1 MGESVSTIELRDG
14 FGLVIDVSPDP
25 TSAFRKYLKNPAAI
39 TAVLHNKAAI
49 AGLQI
54 GQDPFASQTLGI
66 SFDKSIE
73 LGATGVDLT
82 IKPQLAG
89 TVEIKKGESL
99 FDADDDPFRDKI
111 PIPDKQH
118 AFLAAGIEASL
129 DVGLAGKSGD
139 LRFGFKAGTGT
150 VLKNYRLFALSDQI
164 VPAVKA
170 LFETFVVPGDL
181 QVIESMQP
189 GSLAT
194 VEGTGSLK
202 FSATANLLSVVNPL
216 ATVNAAIGEGILSL
230 TEGGSL
236 NVAAAY
242 TLTGEYQL
250 RIQRLG
256 GRKFRLG
263 YERKRGSDFRV
274 SAAAQFGLSAS
285 AAGFDLIQGVLK
297 TVSADPVPDKDVF
310 HRAGLSDEQISSIGS
325 AIQTAIERS
334 LELSLKGELDFLDT
348 VSTAFS
354 YEVDLDGLDA
364 NGRQAVH
371 DALDGDLSRLESST
385 VAGVKPLKS
394 IFSTLRQGKRI
405 LKVNLLGIFNYG
417 SVSTLFQ
424 KGTVIVDQQVGDIT
438 ITDQVGADR
447 IQFNSSNFA
456 KDSAKLRKVLAESF
470 LVTVTYR
477 ASKTV
482 FQAPNISTGY
492 SVFELHEKANLS
504 NIRDYLQV
512 AQALN
517 LISPEQMTDKIA
529 QIGNFQSF
537 GPATLYL
544 DSHYDDKIFRTL
556 FLDSQGNARPEADY
570 ETLGRQAMAATIIR
584 DGSVGDARLRPLKDD
599 AIWRSMQEGTTTFA
613 TVLKEQGFAAEYIPA
628 ISSDYLAIK
637 WWADAMHGLGEALAR
652 VLNFFSEQPSAD
664 AGNHTVAQLRKEL
677 DNKLSRVAANTH
689 DHFAQ
694 PWGFLVMDLASAR
707 KAPIRLQI
715 NCSKLTLIAPD
726 NASQTNAA

>member
-14 FGLVIDVSPDP
+14 FGLVGDVSPDP
-25 TSAFRKYLKNPAAI
+25 ASAFAKYLKNPSAI
-39 TAVLHNKAAI
+39 TAVLHNKAPI

-82 IKPQLAG
+82 IKPQLAA

-99 FDADDDPFRDKI
+99 FDEDEDPFRDKI

-118 AFLAAGIEASL
+118 AFVVAGIEASL

-139 LRFGFKAGTGT
+139 LRFGFSAGTGT
-150 VLKNYRLFALSDQI
+150 VLKNYRLFALNDQI
-164 VPAVKA
+164 VPALRM
-170 LFETFVVPGDL
+170 LFENFVVPGDL
-181 QVIESMQP
+181 RDLESMQP

-202 FSATANLLSVVNPL
+202 FSATANLLSAVNPL
-216 ATVNAAIGEGILSL
+216 ATVDAVIGEGILNL
-230 TEGGSL
+230 RDGGSL

-256 GRKFRLG
+256 GRRFQLG
-263 YERKRGSDFRV
+263 YEKKRGSDFRV
-274 SAAAQFGLSAS
+274 SAAAQFGVSPS
-285 AAGFDLIQGVLK
+285 VAGFDLIQAVLEML
-297 TVSADPVPDKDVF
+297 SADPVPDKDVF
-310 HRAGLSDEQISSIGS
+310 RQAGLSDEQISSIGS
-325 AIQTAIERS
+325 AIKTAIERS
-334 LELSLKGELDFLDT
+334 LELSLKSELDFLDT

-354 YEVDLDGLDA
+354 YEVDLDALDA

-371 DALDGDLSRLESST
+371 DALDGDLSGLESFT
-385 VAGVKPLKS
+385 PTGVKPLKS
-394 IFSTLRQGKRI
+394 VFSTLRKGKKI

-424 KGTVIVDQQVGDIT
+424 KGTVIVDQQAGDIT

-482 FQAPNISTGY
+482 LQAPNISTSY
-492 SVFELHEKANLS
+492 SFFELHEKANLS

-512 AQALN
+512 AQAMN
-517 LISPEQMTDKIA
+517 LISPEGMTDKIA
-529 QIGNFQSF
+529 RVGKFQSF

-544 DSHYDDKIFRTL
+544 DSHYDDAIFRTL
-556 FLDSQGNARPEADY
+556 FLDSQGNARPEGEY
-570 ETLGRQAMAATIIR
+570 ENLGRQAMAATIVR
-584 DGSVGDARLRPLKDD
+584 DGSVGNARLRPLEND

-637 WWADAMHGLGEALAR
+637 WWVDAMHGVGEALAR
-652 VLNFFSEQPSAD
+652 VLKFFSEQPRAD
-664 AGNHTVAQLRKEL
+664 VGNHTVAQLRKEL

-689 DHFAQ
+689 DHFAE
-694 PWGFLVMDLASAR
+694 PWGFLVMDLASGR
-707 KAPIRLQI
+707 KARISLQI
-715 NCSKLTLIAPD
+715 NCSKLTLIAPE
-726 NASQTNAA
+726 NTSQTK